1 VSQSLERVRPPPLA
15 LLVENDG
22 HTRDMYAEWLVFS
35 GFRVAEATTAHE
47 AFEKARRLR
56 PHVITTDIGLSG
68 EGDGCDLCAWLKA
81 DKRTR
86 NIPVIAVTAWAIGGH
101 VERARKSGCDSVL
114 IKPCLP
120 AELLAEIQRLLS
132 LPKTLTKK

>member
-1 VSQSLERVRPPPLA
+1 MSPTRPNVRLPPLA

-22 HTRDMYAEWLVFS
+22 DTRDMYAEWLVHS
-35 GFRVAEATTAHE
+35 GFRVAEAGTADE

-68 EGDGCDLCAWLKA
+68 DGDGCALCERLKA
-81 DKRTR
+81 DARTR
-86 NIPVIAVTAWAIGGH
+86 SIPIIAVTAWAIGGH
-101 VERARKSGCDSVL
+101 VDRARSAGCDSVL

-120 AELLAEIQRLLS
+120 AELLAEIRRVLR
-132 LPKTLTKK
+132 PKRLTKK